1 MSHAIELAP
10 IGVVRS
16 PRADVRDDDWGGL
29 EASIELDARFEP
41 DALDGIEQFSH
52 AEILFFFDRVD
63 PVKIVAG
70 ARHPRNN
77 REWPAVGIFAQRGKA
92 RPNRIGSTVVRI
104 LRREGRFLYVAE
116 LDAVDGTPVL
126 DIKPVMREFLPRE
139 EVRQPAWSSE
149 LMERYWRRDGSA
161 DP

>member
-1 MSHAIELAP
+1 MTNTIELAA
-10 IGVVRS
+10 IGVVKS
-16 PRADVRDDDWGGL
+16 PRGDVRDDDWGGM
-29 EASIELDARFEP
+29 ESQIVLDPRFES
-41 DALDGIEQFSH
+41 DALDGIDQFSH

-63 PVKIVAG
+63 PAKIVAG

-92 RPNRIGSTVVRI
+92 RPNRIGSTIVRI
-104 LRREGRFLYVAE
+104 LRREGRVLHVAE

-139 EVRQPAWSSE
+139 EVQQPLWSSE
-149 LMERYWRRDGSA
+149 LMERYWSRESE